1 MFCNKCGKQLPDNAA
16 FCSGCGNQIAAA
28 PAPGYATQAPAPAGE
43 MPLTIKRLLGQF
55 VAFFTKKDPIAVVNG
70 SAHDKS
76 FSGLIVAVFGMLM
89 MALGTMVNVNQG
101 YLAASKAAYKDYGLS
116 WSDKI
121 AKEVAKTFPSGI
133 SFGMTLLA
141 VAVVYIAVAAMLFVV
156 ANYVAKKPLS
166 LSGACN
172 IVAYASIPMIGA
184 SIVNMLAGLIW
195 FVLPVVFMLVAGVVT
210 LILLS
215 AGLNHVCGSD
225 KPSMK
230 NNMVFF
236 IVIAVVAL
244 IFAWIALKAIN
255 NAKDAEGVITSIIR
269 LWIPVD

>member
-1 MFCNKCGKQLPDNAA
+1 MFCNKCGKQLPDNAS

-28 PAPGYATQAPAPAGE
+28 SGAQAAAAPGQ
-43 MPLTIKRLLGQF
+43 MPLILKRLLGQI
-55 VAFFTKKDPIAVVNG
+55 VAFFTKKDPVAVVNG

-76 FSGLIVAVFGMLM
+76 FSGVIVAVFGMLM

-101 YLAASKAAYKDYGLS
+101 LNSYY
-116 WSDKI
+116 
-121 AKEVAKTFPSGI
+121 KEVYGDSWGKSVAKMVAKCFPSGT

-141 VAVVYIAVAAMLFVV
+141 VAVVYIVAVAMMFVV

-172 IVAYASIPMIGA
+172 VVAYASIPMIGA

-195 FVLPVVFMLVAGVVT
+195 FVLPVVFMLVAAVVT
-210 LILLS
+210 LVLLS
-215 AGLNHVCGSD
+215 AALNNVCGSE

-230 NNMVFF
+230 NNMIFF
-236 IVIAVVAL
+236 VTVAVVAL
-244 IFAWIALKAIN
+244 LFAWIALKSIN
-255 NAKDAEGVITSIIR
+255 NDSNDGYAISHMVA
-269 LWIPVD
+269 LWITKF